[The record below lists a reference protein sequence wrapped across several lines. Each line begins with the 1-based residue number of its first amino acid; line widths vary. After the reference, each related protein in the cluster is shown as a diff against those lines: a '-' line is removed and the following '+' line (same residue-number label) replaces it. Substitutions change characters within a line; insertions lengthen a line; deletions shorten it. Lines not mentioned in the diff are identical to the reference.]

1 MCNSTDNEQIKTH
14 KNQLNLLYT
23 HTDTHALT
31 ILTHILAAVTHLDL
45 IAPTQDNAFN
55 LIRRGSASP
64 RISHKQLSALCV
76 A

>member
-23 HTDTHALT
+23 QT
-31 ILTHILAAVTHLDL
+31 LTHLLFLPILAAVTHLDL